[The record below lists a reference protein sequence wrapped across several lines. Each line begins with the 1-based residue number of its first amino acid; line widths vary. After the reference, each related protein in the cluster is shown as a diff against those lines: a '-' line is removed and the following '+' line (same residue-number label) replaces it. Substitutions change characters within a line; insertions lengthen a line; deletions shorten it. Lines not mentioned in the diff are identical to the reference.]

1 MKRGDKFIISKQLGN
16 VLLHRPE
23 SNVAEV
29 KYFLSDK
36 VVVQINN
43 KQYVLPI
50 GKFEEYVLE
59 KIEPTKEK
67 PIKIATGDVN
77 KAHMIPEK
85 PPVKPEPTPDSIP
98 EPEPTPELTPDPIP
112 EPEPT
117 PEPDNIIVNP
127 PDPDSDLY
135 DEDYL

>member
-23 SNVAEV
+23 SNVAEL
-29 KYFLSDK
+29 KYFLADK
-36 VVVQINN
+36 VVVQISN

-77 KAHMIPEK
+77 KAHLIPEK
-85 PPVKPEPTPDSIP
+85 PPVKPEP
-98 EPEPTPELTPDPIP
+98 TPDPIP

-135 DEDYL
+135 DEDYI

>member
-1 MKRGDKFIISKQLGN
+1 VKRGDKFIISKQLGN

-85 PPVKPEPTPDSIP
+85 PPVKPEPTPD
-98 EPEPTPELTPDPIP
+98 PIL

-135 DEDYL
+135 DEDYI

>member
-36 VVVQINN
+36 VVVQINS
-43 KQYVLPI
+43 KQYILPI

-67 PIKIATGDVN
+67 PIKITTGDVN
-77 KAHMIPEK
+77 KVHVIPEK
-85 PPVKPEPTPDSIP
+85 PPVEPEPIP
-98 EPEPTPELTPDPIP
+98 EPTPDPIP

-117 PEPDNIIVNP
+117 PEPDNTVVTP
-127 PDPDSDLY
+127 PDPDDDLY
-135 DEDYL
+135 DEDEYI